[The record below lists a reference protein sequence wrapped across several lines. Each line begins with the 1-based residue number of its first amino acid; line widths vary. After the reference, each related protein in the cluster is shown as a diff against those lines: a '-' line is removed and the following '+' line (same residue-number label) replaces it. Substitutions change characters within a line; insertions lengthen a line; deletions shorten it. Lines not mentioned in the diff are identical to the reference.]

1 MKKSFF
7 NIAAIKKLSD
17 KKPILYSTTEDGK
30 IIFWNSKGLFAIK
43 CNKMLFEYEIM
54 NSLPTSNITELPTC
68 IVNHFKAFTENDSSI
83 LSETFLLK
91 ELPQGI
97 TAKLY
102 QNYRHDY
109 YTPVDI
115 SILKI
120 FNFIENYTPV
130 QYKENSGVLFK
141 SDDINILI
149 MPLHNRGIKE
159 DLKKIILRED

>member
-7 NIAAIKKLSD
+7 NIASLKKLSD
-17 KKPILYSTTEDGK
+17 KKPLLYSTTEDGK

-43 CNKMLFEYEIM
+43 CNKMLFDYEIV
-54 NSLPTSNITELPTC
+54 NSLPTSNIPELPTC
-68 IVNHFKAFTENDSSI
+68 IVNHFEAFTENETTV

-91 ELPQGI
+91 ELPQGV

-102 QNYRHDY
+102 QNYIYDY
-109 YTPVDI
+109 FTPIDI
-115 SILKI
+115 QILKI

-130 QYKENSGVLFK
+130 QYKENTSVLFK

-159 DLKKIILRED
+159 DLKKIVNREE